1 MIYLTTDYPKY
12 VKLMAFIIFM
22 IMILLILRYKNNVKI
37 IRIKLIFYKI
47 ILCKTISILFLTII
61 FIIVYNYFSEK
72 KYHLASVPY
81 FLCLSFVLTETIFNF
96 KKAQKEL
103 FRSVKK
109 TFQTIIKTPY
119 FMTHPNEFKDI
130 FRSKKDNNRITN
142 LDRFIMLLL
151 FSLLIIPMSILSIS
165 ALVNNLDGEMQLE
178 EAFIPFIIL
187 CFILYTIPN
196 MMLLLPN
203 IGNIKKTVYL
213 SLYLIFLSFTTN
225 ILNLL
230 AYKTFDSIHFINKNK
245 IEITSKKWHDADI
258 PIPATLNKIQMT
270 AFNAFQT
277 PTHSIFCNYDDIKS
291 LTTKIEFVFFKH
303 EKTPPKCIFV
313 NNDDVSLVEKD

>member
-1 MIYLTTDYPKY
+1 MSKGSYSSKITLLISVSVLISPIILFIYLSTLSAQNFFSFLLQESYLFPYLIFISIAWFIFTFIFYSLPFLTFKFINLSIKITNDNNIKQNFGLSTWSYLLSICISPIIIFSMIYLTTDYPKY

-165 ALVNNLDGEMQLE
+165 ALVNNLDGDMQLE

-187 CFILYTIPN
+187 CF
-196 MMLLLPN
+196 
-203 IGNIKKTVYL
+203 
-213 SLYLIFLSFTTN
+213 
-225 ILNLL
+225 
-230 AYKTFDSIHFINKNK
+230 
-245 IEITSKKWHDADI
+245 
-258 PIPATLNKIQMT
+258 
-270 AFNAFQT
+270 
-277 PTHSIFCNYDDIKS
+277 
-291 LTTKIEFVFFKH
+291 
-303 EKTPPKCIFV
+303 
-313 NNDDVSLVEKD
+313 